1 MPTLP
6 TEILFDL
13 DLRIGERHAV
23 GQTPFGDRRISHV
36 IGGRFAGPA
45 LSGRV
50 LPGSGDWPLVTAA
63 GAMRIDARLTLET
76 EGGDIVYMTYR
87 GMRSAPPEVIERLNR
102 GEEVDPSSYY
112 LRIAPFF
119 EAPARYEWL
128 NYVLSIGIG
137 RRIPGGIHYE
147 VHRVL

>member
-1 MPTLP
+1 MPALP

-13 DLRIGERHAV
+13 DLQIGERHVV
-23 GQTPFGDRRISHV
+23 GQAPFGDRRISHV
-36 IGGRFAGPA
+36 IGGRFTGPA

-76 EGGDIVYMTYR
+76 EGGDILYMTYR
-87 GMRSAPPEVIERLNR
+87 GMRSAPPEVILRLNR

-128 NYVLSIGIG
+128 NYILSIGTG
-137 RRIPGGIHYE
+137 RRIPGGIHHE